1 MPEENTNLEE
11 LEVAHLSSLLE
22 GLEEDEYYPKA
33 TEEPLPEEQ
42 AEEVAP
48 VEEEKPAEEAV
59 AEEQVEEEKPVEEPT
74 PEEPV
79 EEPVKEEAPVTEEP
93 APVEEKAEEAPVTEE
108 PVKEEPEA
116 EPVEEV
122 AEEPVNQGLAEEPTN
137 QPLKE
142 VPIEEVPFA
151 PVVEEEP
158 VKQEEKPAVEV
169 KPYVPN
175 EEVKFNI
182 PLVIASFAALIVAV
196 ILACVGYVTDK
207 TFIEG
212 LDNGYLLSMIG
223 LICLT
228 VSFFTTITFI
238 ISFDFISKALIRK
251 IFMVLSWVLM
261 VGALGLGGVGLVT
274 IYFLTANAP
283 ITGMVLTIISLVFA
297 LGALVTNVLFSI
309 KKK

>member
-22 GLEEDEYYPKA
+22 GLEEDDYYPKA
-33 TEEPLPEEQ
+33 TEEPTPEEP

-48 VEEEKPAEEAV
+48 VEEEKPTEEAV
-59 AEEQVEEEKPVEEPT
+59 AKEQVEEDTPVEEEKPVEEPT

-79 EEPVKEEAPVTEEP
+79 EEPVK
-93 APVEEKAEEAPVTEE
+93 EEAPVTEE

-158 VKQEEKPAVEV
+158 VKEEEKTTVEV

-251 IFMVLSWVLM
+251 IFMVLSWVLI

>member
-33 TEEPLPEEQ
+33 TEEP
-42 AEEVAP
+42 
-48 VEEEKPAEEAV
+48 
-59 AEEQVEEEKPVEEPT
+59 T

-79 EEPVKEEAPVTEEP
+79 EEPVKEEV
-93 APVEEKAEEAPVTEE
+93 PVTEE

-207 TFIEG
+207 PFIEG

-274 IYFLTANAP
+274 IYFLTTNAP

>member
-48 VEEEKPAEEAV
+48 VEEEKLVEEAV
-59 AEEQVEEEKPVEEPT
+59 AEEPVEEDTPVEEEKPVEEPT

-79 EEPVKEEAPVTEEP
+79 EEPVK
-93 APVEEKAEEAPVTEE
+93 EEAPVTEE

-158 VKQEEKPAVEV
+158 VKEEEKTTVEV

-251 IFMVLSWVLM
+251 IFMVLSWVLI

>member
-33 TEEPLPEEQ
+33 TEEPAPEEQ

-48 VEEEKPAEEAV
+48 VEEEKTTEEAV
-59 AEEQVEEEKPVEEPT
+59 AKEQVEE
-74 PEEPV
+74 EEPV
-79 EEPVKEEAPVTEEP
+79 EEPVKEEAPVTEET
-93 APVEEKAEEAPVTEE
+93 APVEEEAEEATVTEE

-158 VKQEEKPAVEV
+158 VKEEEKPAVEV

-182 PLVIASFAALIVAV
+182 PLIIASFAALIVAV

-207 TFIEG
+207 AFIEG

-274 IYFLTANAP
+274 IYFLTTNAP

>member
-1 MPEENTNLEE
+1 MPEENNNLEE

-33 TEEPLPEEQ
+33 TEEPLPEESV
-42 AEEVAP
+42 EEDTP
-48 VEEEKPAEEAV
+48 VEEEEEEEKPAEEAV

-74 PEEPV
+74 PEEPF
-79 EEPVKEEAPVTEEP
+79 EEPVKEEAPITEET
-93 APVEEKAEEAPVTEE
+93 APVEEKAEETPVTEE
-108 PVKEEPEA
+108 PVKE
-116 EPVEEV
+116 
-122 AEEPVNQGLAEEPTN
+122 
-137 QPLKE
+137 
-142 VPIEEVPFA
+142 
-151 PVVEEEP
+151 
-158 VKQEEKPAVEV
+158 EEKPAVEV

-212 LDNGYLLSMIG
+212 LENGYLLSMIG

-238 ISFDFISKALIRK
+238 ISFDFISKVLIRK
-251 IFMVLSWVLM
+251 VFMVLSWVLM

-274 IYFLTANAP
+274 IYFLTTNAP

>member
-22 GLEEDEYYPKA
+22 GLEEDEYYPKT
-33 TEEPLPEEQ
+33 TEEPTPEEQ
-42 AEEVAP
+42 AEVVAP
-48 VEEEKPAEEAV
+48 VKEEEKPAEEAV
-59 AEEQVEEEKPVEEPT
+59 AEEQVEEKPVEEPT
-74 PEEPV
+74 PEE
-79 EEPVKEEAPVTEEP
+79 
-93 APVEEKAEEAPVTEE
+93 PVEEKAEEAPVTEE
-108 PVKEEPEA
+108 PVKEEPEV

-158 VKQEEKPAVEV
+158 VKEEEKPAVEV

-238 ISFDFISKALIRK
+238 ISFDFISKPVIRK

-261 VGALGLGGVGLVT
+261 VGGLGLGGVGLVT
-274 IYFLTANAP
+274 IYFLTTNAP

>member
-22 GLEEDEYYPKA
+22 GLEEDDYYPKA
-33 TEEPLPEEQ
+33 TEEPTPEER
-42 AEEVAP
+42 AEVVAP

-93 APVEEKAEEAPVTEE
+93 TPVEEKAEEAPVT
-108 PVKEEPEA
+108 EEPEA

-158 VKQEEKPAVEV
+158 VKEEEKTTVEV

-212 LDNGYLLSMIG
+212 LENGYLLSMIG

-251 IFMVLSWVLM
+251 IFMVLSWVLI

>member
-48 VEEEKPAEEAV
+48 VEEEKPAEVAV
-59 AEEQVEEEKPVEEPT
+59 AEEPVEEDTPAEEEKPVEEPT
-74 PEEPV
+74 P
-79 EEPVKEEAPVTEEP
+79 
-93 APVEEKAEEAPVTEE
+93 VEEKVEEAPVTEE
-108 PVKEEPEA
+108 PVNEEPEA

-196 ILACVGYVTDK
+196 ILACVGYATDK

-274 IYFLTANAP
+274 IYFLTTNAP

>member
-48 VEEEKPAEEAV
+48 VEEEKLVEEAV
-59 AEEQVEEEKPVEEPT
+59 AEEPVEEDTPVEEEKPVEEPT

-79 EEPVKEEAPVTEEP
+79 EEPVK
-93 APVEEKAEEAPVTEE
+93 EEAPVTEE

-158 VKQEEKPAVEV
+158 VKEEEKPAVEV

-182 PLVIASFAALIVAV
+182 PLIIASFAALIVAV

>member
-33 TEEPLPEEQ
+33 VEEPLPEEQ

-79 EEPVKEEAPVTEEP
+79 EEPVK
-93 APVEEKAEEAPVTEE
+93 EEAPVTEE

-158 VKQEEKPAVEV
+158 VKEEEKPAVEV

-212 LDNGYLLSMIG
+212 LNNGYLLSMIG

-238 ISFDFISKALIRK
+238 ISFDFISKPVK
-251 IFMVLSWVLM
+251 IFMVLSWVLI

-274 IYFLTANAP
+274 IYFLTTNAP